1 MFILPKGTGEP
12 VIRSSD
18 LVLYFIQSGVV
29 DSQIDPNNIQ
39 KSICRSKLKL
49 LQSLNVRM
57 KYIIDVGIFSDD
69 WYFVIIPIP
78 KWSYLIIYYLIG

>member
-1 MFILPKGTGEP
+1 MKDLFFPQISCHVLFLNWSEEFSYVDCLLVFILPKGTVEP

-39 KSICRSKLKL
+39 KSIYRSKLKL
-49 LQSLNVRM
+49 
-57 KYIIDVGIFSDD
+57 
-69 WYFVIIPIP
+69 
-78 KWSYLIIYYLIG
+78 